1 MGISLFLHYARL
13 RMKERMEYRA
23 AFILGVFAQILGYG
37 ATYFVL
43 WLTLQKFDNIGG
55 WNWPEIALLYS
66 LNVLTYAL
74 GAAYTYTPMTDLEK
88 LVQQGTFDPILIR
101 PHSPFLTLTA
111 QMFNVG
117 YLAHILLSGVILA
130 WSVAQLGIEWTLL
143 KGAFLILSVI
153 GGAFLHAALLTF
165 IGSISLIIVRADV
178 LFRFNYSMQDFISY
192 PLSIFG
198 PAIQILLTT
207 IVPLA
212 FINFLPAALILGK
225 GTGVIPREIALITPI
240 VGPILMWLA
249 YRAFQFCTNRYQ
261 GAGG

>member
-1 MGISLFLHYARL
+1 
-13 RMKERMEYRA
+13 MEYRA

-43 WLTLQKFDNIGG
+43 WLTLQKFESIGG

-88 LVQQGTFDPILIR
+88 LVQKGTFDPVLIR

-117 YLAHILLSGVILA
+117 YLAHILLSGGILA
-130 WSVAQLGIEWTLL
+130 WSILQLDTEWTLPKAL
-143 KGAFLILSVI
+143 FLFLAVLSGAC
-153 GGAFLHAALLTF
+153 LHAALLTF
-165 IGSISLIIVRADV
+165 IGSVSLIIVRADV
-178 LFRFNYSMQDFISY
+178 LFRFNYSMQEFVSY
-192 PLSIFG
+192 PVSIFG
-198 PAIQILLTT
+198 QVIQIMLVT

-212 FINFLPAALILGK
+212 FINFLPAALLLNK
-225 GTGVIPREIALITPI
+225 DTGVVPGEVAWLTPF
-240 VGPILMWLA
+240 VGPLLMWLA
-249 YRAFQFCTNRYQ
+249 YRSFQFCTNRYQ